1 MHLLARCTQ
10 VRLENRTEN
19 AHTDTQPPARESRQV
34 LGFTPHNCA
43 AATLLPGAAARRR
56 TITHRIRPTRQ
67 QQRRLSPLPA
77 SIPLSDAHSDIPV
90 CRCGGGRPHAARE
103 PLFLYQQTGKRE
115 RERERESNLVN
126 RRTDG
131 RTDGRTRCN
140 SRSAD
145 TVFAAGA
152 CRCIQAKLLVEGRYQ
167 QHADRQ
173 AGRQADVWL
182 VRNATITPAAGTA

>member
-1 MHLLARCTQ
+1 VHLLARCTQ

-77 SIPLSDAHSDIPV
+77 SIPVSDAHSDMPV
-90 CRCGGGRPHAARE
+90 CLCGGGRPHAARE
-103 PLFLYQQTGKRE
+103 PLFLYQQTAKRARARE
-115 RERERESNLVN
+115 RVKPGEQ
-126 RRTDG
+126 TDG

-145 TVFAAGA
+145 SLLFAAGA

-173 AGRQADVWL
+173 ADVWL